1 MSHMS
6 RIARNLLITA
16 AVGVTSL
23 VLTPATA
30 GAGAGAAATPTFPNV
45 VSVGDTDLPGSI
57 ELRNANTDP
66 QTTDVNTVC
75 NFGDALPCP
84 VDDQGITLTP
94 SCGMLG
100 AFSVC
105 DPAGADPG
113 VFTITGTPTGSAG
126 TECDGMQFDF
136 AVIDPVLGQY
146 RFTPQGG
153 DNVTL
158 PGFGAL
164 CRIDF
169 TFDVV
174 SVPTIDFPD
183 GVPEPPGLPGVQTVQ
198 ITDHTQ
204 ITGEVLTASARGTSE
219 GITVNP
225 AQPTIATTA
234 SAATQLG
241 AEQLTDVVTVSGRV
255 SPQDSATVDF
265 QLFGPD
271 DATCEGTPVFE
282 SLDVPYPASGG
293 PVTSTAFAPTLP
305 GTYRWIASYSGDLNN
320 RPATGACND
329 ANESVDV
336 SKASPTMATAAS
348 PTVALGGGQITDTAT
363 VSGRVSPQ
371 DSATVDFQLFGPDD
385 ATCEGTPVFES
396 LDVPYP
402 AAGEPVSS
410 AAFTPTT
417 PGTYRWTASYSGD
430 ANNNP
435 VAGACNDPNED
446 VVVTKANPTIET
458 VASDDIVLGV
468 GLLSD
473 TATVSGL
480 VNPQAGATI
489 DFRLYGPDDTT
500 CSNTPIF
507 TSLGV
512 AYPAAGG
519 TVSSAP
525 FLPEVSGTYRWV
537 ASYSGDAY
545 NNPVAGACNDANEN
559 VVVEEPGANAPE
571 LPATGASTNVVLILI
586 GAGLILAGGALVTLG
601 NRRDARPV

>member
-282 SLDVPYPASGG
+282 SLDVPYPA
-293 PVTSTAFAPTLP
+293 
-305 GTYRWIASYSGDLNN
+305 
-320 RPATGACND
+320 
-329 ANESVDV
+329 
-336 SKASPTMATAAS
+336 
-348 PTVALGGGQITDTAT
+348 
-363 VSGRVSPQ
+363 
-371 DSATVDFQLFGPDD
+371 
-385 ATCEGTPVFES
+385 
-396 LDVPYP
+396 
-402 AAGEPVSS
+402 AGEPVSS

-512 AYPAAGG
+512 TYPAAGG